1 MQLQVGQ
8 AVSVFQV
15 LLVIQRGLADV
26 DPDDVRV
33 RIAERE
39 DGGLVSATT
48 CDQDVEIRPIVPVR
62 PEDAVRM
69 HRVEPVP
76 VCCAPRRQVL
86 DGRWVSPPLALAA
99 DHVSARVVAHV
110 SGCSVPGSGPDPR
123 RSTRGIIGY
132 PPPGGNPAITRHAHL
147 AVCDIRLF
155 WPKR

>member
-86 DGRWVSPPLALAA
+86 DGRWVSPPLVLAA
-99 DHVSARVVAHV
+99 DHQRARR
-110 SGCSVPGSGPDPR
+110 CSRQRVLRPWERARIRAGSRGELSVTPRPGAIR
-123 RSTRGIIGY
+123 R
-132 PPPGGNPAITRHAHL
+132 
-147 AVCDIRLF
+147 
-155 WPKR
+155 

>member
-8 AVSVFQV
+8 AVSVFQI

-39 DGGLVSATT
+39 NGGLIGATT
-48 CDQDVEIRPIVPVR
+48 CDQDVEIRPIVPVW

-69 HRVEPVP
+69 HRVEQVP

-86 DGRWVSPPLALAA
+86 DGRWVAPPLVLAA
-99 DHVSARVVAHV
+99 DRISARVVVHV
-110 SGCSVPGSGPDPR
+110 SGAPSPGTGPDPR
-123 RSTRGIIGY
+123 RST
-132 PPPGGNPAITRHAHL
+132 PGLSVTPSRQAIRRSLNAP
-147 AVCDIRLF
+147 I
-155 WPKR
+155 